1 MGGEGQAEDEAEETV
16 TEATKSLGFLRAEN
30 KSLRWLCRQILEHL
44 ALGGSDRKQRAE
56 LIRLLRVALGLARM
70 PEKGPTLPHSQR
82 SAPKG
87 PVAGPM
93 VESAG
98 NVLDVP

>member
-1 MGGEGQAEDEAEETV
+1 MNQ
-16 TEATKSLGFLRAEN
+16 ATKSLSFLRYEN
-30 KSLRWLCRQILEHL
+30 RDLRRLCRQVLEHL

-82 SAPKG
+82 SAGKR